1 MRNQKALK
9 KEELVEECDKKFS
22 IEVLEKAPHPLRA
35 SFLREHKKY
44 QEEEKLPN
52 EGWKFYES
60 MLFLKNEPKTNNVAF
75 TSEERETLT
84 LQHFTKQI
92 QRYGIMK

>member
-1 MRNQKALK
+1 MRSQKALK
-9 KEELVEECDKKFS
+9 KEELVEECDRKFS
-22 IEVLEKAPHPLRA
+22 IKILEKSPHPLRA

-44 QEEEKLPN
+44 QKEEKLPN

-75 TSEERETLT
+75 TSEERET
-84 LQHFTKQI
+84 QHFTKQI